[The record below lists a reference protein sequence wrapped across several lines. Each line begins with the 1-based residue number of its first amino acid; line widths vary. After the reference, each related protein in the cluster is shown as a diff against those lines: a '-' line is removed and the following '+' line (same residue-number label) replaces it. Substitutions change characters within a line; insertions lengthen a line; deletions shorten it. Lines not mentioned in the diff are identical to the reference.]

1 MALLHVANINPQKM
15 NPMLTK
21 QDPFCLLL
29 LFTLHCQRTAL
40 WQAISALF
48 KKLFNGKTGVSNR
61 SCFKPEFEFKR
72 EFILLQVLSNFM
84 GILLKHIFLRYLKH
98 VINWSSVS
106 KRLECARMR
115 PTGGS
120 FPVNEP
126 NVATI
131 RRNCTRAE
139 GQFWRDSIEGL
150 W

>member
-40 WQAISALF
+40 WQAISAIF
-48 KKLFNGKTGVSNR
+48 KKLFNGKTDVSNR
-61 SCFKPEFEFKR
+61 SLNLNGGLYYFKFYRILWEFYWSTF
-72 EFILLQVLSNFM
+72 
-84 GILLKHIFLRYLKH
+84 FLRYLKH